1 MDPNDVFD
9 ASVRMHLGASRD
21 GALLSVA
28 LPPGAS
34 SALRV
39 RRTAFM
45 EGAPR
50 LILDRRES
58 PISLR
63 RIFIHEGFM
72 GTGGDA
78 LPTGLVDALV
88 VSAAASLGLD
98 NAAVQPVLT
107 GPAGKLGALGAVMR
121 RLAEAEAAMG
131 VRSTALEERVVLR
144 GTLLHDGR
152 SIRSLTALLWGAA
165 TPGANRTLL
174 LLTPSTL
181 GAGTLRTTASNLSER
196 FFAGLD
202 AMGVA
207 MPSDQLVCA
216 ALGTDQNEGEEAERL
231 MARSLET
238 GWGLLVDQLLEEAAL
253 RRGHR
258 IKVEVLHADTPG
270 EWTAAA
276 RRAADWVVEAAAFG
290 RELAPED
297 FAAGLCASLASGGP
311 TAFAPSETDVR
322 LGGTT
327 LLDKGSPA
335 AFPSFASAFGTFLE
349 GGVVLSVDL
358 RRGPFSMMHRV

>member
-21 GALLSVA
+21 GALLTVA

-39 RRTAFM
+39 RRSAFM

-78 LPTGLVDALV
+78 LSTGLVDALV

-131 VRSTALEERVVLR
+131 ERSTELEERVVLR
-144 GTLLHDGR
+144 GTLLHDGC
-152 SIRSLTALLWGAA
+152 SIRSLAALLWGAA

-181 GAGTLRTTASNLSER
+181 GTGTLRTIASNLSER
-196 FFAGLD
+196 FFAGLE
-202 AMGVA
+202 AMGMA
-207 MPSDQLVCA
+207 MPSDQLVCG

-238 GWGLLVDQLLEEAAL
+238 GWRLLVDQLLEETAL
-253 RRGHR
+253 RRGRR

-276 RRAADWVVEAAAFG
+276 RRAADWLAEAAFG
-290 RELAPED
+290 RDLAPAD
-297 FAAGLCASLASGGP
+297 FIAGLCASLASGGP
-311 TAFAPSETDVR
+311 TAFDPSETDVR

-335 AFPSFASAFGTFLE
+335 AFPSFADAYGTFLE
-349 GGVVLSVDL
+349 GGAVLSIDL